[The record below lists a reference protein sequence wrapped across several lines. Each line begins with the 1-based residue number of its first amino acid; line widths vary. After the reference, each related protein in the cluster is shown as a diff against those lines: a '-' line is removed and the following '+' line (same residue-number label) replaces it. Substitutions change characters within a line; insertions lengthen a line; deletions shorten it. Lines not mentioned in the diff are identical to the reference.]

1 MTCAKVWG
9 RTSDLRQRIKMRKLG
24 NAGAWSG
31 WCLIRLI
38 QGFINPDF
46 PWDQWLN
53 WSQLSDDVYCLHST
67 ITLTI
72 NNFHFLFM
80 MIIFS
85 WAILHN
91 CIMIVIRIEGIIM
104 GSFWKYF
111 CRHFLDECIM
121 ILSEITMMLNI
132 VHDEN
137 LFVSSVLII
146 MSWF

>member
-1 MTCAKVWG
+1 
-9 RTSDLRQRIKMRKLG
+9 
-24 NAGAWSG
+24 
-31 WCLIRLI
+31 
-38 QGFINPDF
+38 
-46 PWDQWLN
+46 
-53 WSQLSDDVYCLHST
+53 
-67 ITLTI
+67 
-72 NNFHFLFM
+72 
-80 MIIFS
+80 
-85 WAILHN
+85 
-91 CIMIVIRIEGIIM
+91 MIVIRIEGIIM